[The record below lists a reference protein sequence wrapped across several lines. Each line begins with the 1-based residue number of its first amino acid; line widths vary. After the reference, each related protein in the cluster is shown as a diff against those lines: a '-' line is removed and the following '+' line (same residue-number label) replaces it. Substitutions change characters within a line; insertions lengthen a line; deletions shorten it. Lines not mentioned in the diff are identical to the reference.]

1 MLPARQ
7 AAHHL
12 ILSIQCVLQDS
23 QKTLAI
29 FPDLPESQKNLAM
42 YLMGENGLLPG
53 GTGSSELIVHEMAN
67 LMSKGTA

>member
-12 ILSIQCVLQDS
+12 LLSIQCVLQDA

-29 FPDLPESQKNLAM
+29 FPDLSETQKNLAM
-42 YLMGENGLLPG
+42 YLMGQNGLLPG
-53 GTGSSELIVHEMAN
+53 GDGSSELIVHEMAN
-67 LMSKGTA
+67 LMSRGTA